1 MPSRTPIPRPLA
13 VFAVCG
19 GLSCG
24 LMALAQARF
33 VPARYVDGSLPQIP
47 AQATGGG
54 EVLLAVEVGSDG
66 RVAGIKPLRVTP
78 PFTDTMTQALRTWTF
93 SPAVEQSARAASHV
107 LVAGEYRPP
116 TINTPTLG
124 EAPQDVA
131 AAPDD
136 IPFPTMT
143 AQPRYP
149 PLARDNGVV
158 LVEARVDVRGRVAD
172 AAAIRSR
179 PPFDEAALEA
189 MRRWTFVPARI
200 AGSPVESII
209 YVFFGFRQPVTTP
222 AAPPGNVR

>member
-1 MPSRTPIPRPLA
+1 M
-13 VFAVCG
+13 
-19 GLSCG
+19 
-24 LMALAQARF
+24 
-33 VPARYVDGSLPQIP
+33 
-47 AQATGGG
+47 
-54 EVLLAVEVGSDG
+54 
-66 RVAGIKPLRVTP
+66 
-78 PFTDTMTQALRTWTF
+78 
-93 SPAVEQSARAASHV
+93 

-124 EAPQDVA
+124 EAHQGSVA

-158 LVEARVDVRGRVAD
+158 LVEAHIVDVRGRVAD

-222 AAPPGNVR
+222 AAPPSNVR